1 MPFNSIMRENQK
13 SSLLTM
19 VVAAVVTLIG
29 LSVLGA
35 FNPRAM
41 FFVAGGGFVFL
52 LIRFVWLVWR
62 ELK

>member
-1 MPFNSIMRENQK
+1 
-13 SSLLTM
+13 M